1 MGELDKTRQTGSDEK
16 ITLCIKISKNLLER
30 IDAVKGI
37 SRSEFVRKAII
48 EKLNSSEN
56 ITLKEITLL
65 RDQINS
71 LEKRVKSLEIE
82 LKSKSISE
90 PLSADN
96 LYRFCKDD
104 KDRKIISIL
113 RENGYVKTTDLETV
127 LGLKRRQITNR
138 LKRLALATKAI
149 EFVPGYRN
157 GIKKAWWLIVENE

>member
-1 MGELDKTRQTGSDEK
+1 MGELDKTRQTDSDGK
-16 ITLCIKISKNLLER
+16 VTLCIKISKNLLKK
-30 IDAVKGI
+30 IDEVKGI

-56 ITLKEITLL
+56 TTLKEITLL
-65 RDQINS
+65 RNKINS

-82 LKSKSISE
+82 LKSRSVSE
-90 PLSADN
+90 PLSEDS
-96 LYRFCKDD
+96 LYRFCRDD

-138 LKRLALATKAI
+138 LKRLALVTKAI

-157 GIKKAWWLIVENE
+157 GIKKAWWLIVENK

>member
-1 MGELDKTRQTGSDEK
+1 MGKSDIKRQTDSDEK
-16 ITLCIKISKNLLER
+16 VTLCIKISKNLLKK
-30 IDAVKGI
+30 IDEVKGI

-48 EKLNSSEN
+48 EKLSSSEN
-56 ITLKEITLL
+56 TILKEITLL
-65 RDQINS
+65 RNQIKS

-82 LKSKSISE
+82 LKNKSISE
-90 PLSADN
+90 PLSEDN

-113 RENGYVKTTDLETV
+113 RENGYVKTPDLEVV

-138 LKRLALATKAI
+138 LKRLALVTKAI

-157 GIKKAWWLIVENE
+157 GIKKAWWLIAKNE